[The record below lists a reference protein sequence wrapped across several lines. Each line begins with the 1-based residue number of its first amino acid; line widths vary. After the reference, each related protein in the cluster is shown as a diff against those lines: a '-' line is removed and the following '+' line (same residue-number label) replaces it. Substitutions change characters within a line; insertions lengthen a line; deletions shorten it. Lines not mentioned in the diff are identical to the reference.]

1 MTSDDADFDGLPS
14 QELSNLKKTQ
24 QLNSLLEL
32 GHKCANL
39 MSATCVSEQL
49 SKSYNEQSLRFTC
62 QNGHNFFL
70 SVRKLQETFTTL
82 SSRSLNELSQSEL
95 NSLSW
100 CNKCTKF
107 YARVK
112 TFATKKLRLNLLG
125 GLFQKRI
132 LLSCKNS
139 NHHFSISY
147 NKKFE
152 QISCLKCRLESKEL
166 HKDKLRREEEL
177 YRETLRND

>member
-1 MTSDDADFDGLPS
+1 MTLNSRNLS
-14 QELSNLKKTQ
+14 ELS
-24 QLNSLLEL
+24 E
-32 GHKCANL
+32 
-39 MSATCVSEQL
+39 SEI
-49 SKSYNEQSLRFTC
+49 
-62 QNGHNFFL
+62 
-70 SVRKLQETFTTL
+70 
-82 SSRSLNELSQSEL
+82 

-112 TFATKKLRLNLLG
+112 TLATKKLHLNLHG

-132 LLSCKNS
+132 LLSCQNS

-152 QISCLKCRLESKEL
+152 QISCVKCRLESKEL

-177 YRETLRND
+177 YRETLRNDQERMYAEAKLQMDRELLLNNLLRSNLANSSTSSCCTSSCLCWNCHNLRKNTN